1 MLVTPFLLARWRR
14 RAAQGREHSPGQ
26 KMAIGAQNVG
36 GAYVFRAAAAAFAGE
51 EKASW
56 IWLASFFAI
65 FTLGELYILPNGLGL
80 FARLAP
86 PRFGATTVAA
96 WYLAIFTGSLT
107 AGLVGTLWSRMSHAV
122 FFVMLA
128 AIASLAALLLLLL
141 DRPMR
146 AVLDRRAAL
155 DERNA
160 TDVVP
165 QRADI

>member
-1 MLVTPFLLARWRR
+1 
-14 RAAQGREHSPGQ
+14 
-26 KMAIGAQNVG
+26 MAIGALIV
-36 GAYVFRAAAAAFAGE
+36 AAAYLVLAAVAGLAGAGQ
-51 EKASW
+51 ASG

-86 PRFGATTVAA
+86 PRLGATTVAA

-107 AGLVGTLWSRMSHAV
+107 AGLVGTLWSRMSHGV

-128 AIASLAALLLLLL
+128 AIASLAALFLLLL

-146 AVLDRRAAL
+146 AVLDRRSAPGEPDSAKPAASSGG
-155 DERNA
+155 
-160 TDVVP
+160 
-165 QRADI
+165 I